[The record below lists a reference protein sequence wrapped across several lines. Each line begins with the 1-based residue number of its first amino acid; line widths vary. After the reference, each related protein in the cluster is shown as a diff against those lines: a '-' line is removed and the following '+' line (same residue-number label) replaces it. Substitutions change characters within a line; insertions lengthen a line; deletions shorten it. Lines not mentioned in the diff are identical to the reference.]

1 MGGSPGAPAHTSPPV
16 YSPRMNGAAD
26 DDARDSRLESL
37 LAEAQE
43 AVAYSANALRS
54 VRDRFRDAHAEM
66 LAQWEHLRD
75 EVATVDHRGS
85 EPARD
90 PEPARAPEPASAPE
104 PSSAPATAAAPRDPG
119 AAPATSATPTAAPGA
134 GAADAAV
141 AAEAGADDARI
152 RVLRRDEAISARV
165 AGAEQSAMARIE
177 LAIRSLEGAW
187 LFLGRDDAT
196 LVTDPAGA
204 LTSTDIQ
211 MRIVEAQE
219 AERTRLAREVHD
231 GPAQALSNAVFQVEV
246 VERMLAREPV
256 LAAAELRLLRELLRR
271 ELGDVRA
278 FISQLRPPILA
289 DLGLEGAI
297 RDAAEGMAALLGIP
311 VTVEVDPDIREIGEA
326 FQTVVLRIV
335 QEALQN
341 VRRHADARR
350 ASIRVAREDD
360 RWIVEV
366 RDDGRGFDV
375 GAVAA
380 RGRRNFGLQFMRER
394 AEMIG
399 AEFEVRSRPD
409 GGTVVRIAIPRGAEE
424 SR

>member
-1 MGGSPGAPAHTSPPV
+1 
-16 YSPRMNGAAD
+16 MNGPAD
-26 DDARDSRLESL
+26 DDARDGRLQSL

-54 VRDRFRDAHAEM
+54 VRDRFRDAHAEQ
-66 LAQWEHLRD
+66 LAQLEHLRD
-75 EVATVDHRGS
+75 EVAAVDHRGS
-85 EPARD
+85 ELAHRTSSEGGGAAGD
-90 PEPARAPEPASAPE
+90 SATGGGATDDSATGDAGAEPAGGA
-104 PSSAPATAAAPRDPG
+104 ATAASG
-119 AAPATSATPTAAPGA
+119 GGEHEAAF
-134 GAADAAV
+134 

-152 RVLRRDEAISARV
+152 RVRRRDEAISARV

-204 LTSTDIQ
+204 LTKTDVQ

-231 GPAQALSNAVFQVEV
+231 GPAQALSNAVFQAEV

-297 RDAAEGMAALLGIP
+297 RDAAVSMTALLGIP
-311 VTVEVDPDIREIGEA
+311 ISVEVDPEIREIGDSA
-326 FQTVVLRIV
+326 QTVVLRIV
-335 QEALQN
+335 QEAMQN

-350 ASIRVAREDD
+350 ATIRAALEDG

-394 AEMIG
+394 AELIG

>member
-1 MGGSPGAPAHTSPPV
+1 MNPASE
-16 YSPRMNGAAD
+16 S
-26 DDARDSRLESL
+26 DARDSRLESL
-37 LAEAQE
+37 LAEARE

-54 VRDRFRDAHAEM
+54 VRDRFRDTHLEQ
-66 LAQWEHLRD
+66 LAQLERLRV
-75 EVATVDHRGS
+75 EVAAADHRDVEPAAAPS
-85 EPARD
+85 EP
-90 PEPARAPEPASAPE
+90 PASAAG
-104 PSSAPATAAAPRDPG
+104 STGGSMTAAE
-119 AAPATSATPTAAPGA
+119 
-134 GAADAAV
+134 

-152 RVLRRDEAISARV
+152 RVLRRDEAIGARV
-165 AGAEQSAMARIE
+165 VGGEQSALARLE

-187 LFLGRDDAT
+187 LFLGRDDAS
-196 LVTDPAGA
+196 LVGDPGGA
-204 LTSTDIQ
+204 LTATDVQ

-297 RDAAEGMAALLGIP
+297 REAAEGMTSLFGIP
-311 VTVEVDPDIREIGEA
+311 VDVEVDPGIRELGEA
-326 FQTVVLRIV
+326 IETVILRIV

-350 ASIRVAREDD
+350 ASIRAAHDD
-360 RWIVEV
+360 GSWVVEV

-394 AEMIG
+394 AELIG

-409 GGTVVRIAIPRGAEE
+409 GGTVVRIAIPRGEE
-424 SR
+424 ETR

>member
-1 MGGSPGAPAHTSPPV
+1 
-16 YSPRMNGAAD
+16 MNGPAD
-26 DDARDSRLESL
+26 DDARDGRLQSL

-54 VRDRFRDAHAEM
+54 VRDRFRDAHAEQ
-66 LAQWEHLRD
+66 LAQLEHLRD

-85 EPARD
+85 ELAHRTSSEGGGATVGGATVGGATGDSATGDAGADPAGG
-90 PEPARAPEPASAPE
+90 A
-104 PSSAPATAAAPRDPG
+104 ATAASG
-119 AAPATSATPTAAPGA
+119 GGEHEAAF
-134 GAADAAV
+134 

-152 RVLRRDEAISARV
+152 RILRRDEAITARV
-165 AGAEQSAMARIE
+165 AGAEQSALARIE

-204 LTSTDIQ
+204 LTKTDVQ

-231 GPAQALSNAVFQVEV
+231 GPAQALSNAVFQAEV

-297 RDAAEGMAALLGIP
+297 RDAADSMTALLGIP
-311 VTVEVDPDIREIGEA
+311 ISVEVDPAIREIGESA
-326 FQTVVLRIV
+326 QTVVLRIV
-335 QEALQN
+335 QEAMQN

-350 ASIRVAREDD
+350 ATIRAALEDG

-394 AEMIG
+394 AELIG

>member
-1 MGGSPGAPAHTSPPV
+1 MHTDPPV
-16 YSPRMNGAAD
+16 YSPGMTAASD
-26 DDARDSRLESL
+26 SDARDGRLEGL

-54 VRDRFRDAHAEM
+54 VRDRFREALQEQM
-66 LAQWEHLRD
+66 VQWDHLRD
-75 EVATVDHRGS
+75 EVALVD
-85 EPARD
+85 ARSAD
-90 PEPARAPEPASAPE
+90 PVAGTEAPP
-104 PSSAPATAAAPRDPG
+104 TDLDDAAA
-119 AAPATSATPTAAPGA
+119 AAI
-134 GAADAAV
+134 

-152 RVLRRDEAISARV
+152 RVLHRDAAIAARV
-165 AGAEQSAMARIE
+165 AGAEQAALARLE
-177 LAIRSLEGAW
+177 LAIKSLEGAW
-187 LFLGRDDAT
+187 LFLGRDDTT
-196 LVTDPAGA
+196 LMSDPAGA
-204 LTSTDIQ
+204 MTATDVQ

-231 GPAQALSNAVFQVEV
+231 GPAQALANAVFQTEV

-289 DLGLEGAI
+289 DLGLAGAI
-297 RDAAEGMAALLGIP
+297 AEAAEAMTATLGIP
-311 VTVEVDPDIREIGEA
+311 VDVEVDPGVGELDA
-326 FQTVVLRIV
+326 AVETVILRIV

-341 VRRHADARR
+341 VRRHADAHR
-350 ASIRVAREDD
+350 ASIRAMPEDGE
-360 RWIVEV
+360 WVIEV

-394 AEMIG
+394 AELIG
-399 AEFEVRSRPD
+399 ARFEVRSRPD
-409 GGTVVRIAIPRGAEE
+409 GGTVVRIAIRRGDEE

>member
-1 MGGSPGAPAHTSPPV
+1 
-16 YSPRMNGAAD
+16 MNAATEN
-26 DDARDSRLESL
+26 DARDGRLESL

-54 VRDRFRDAHAEM
+54 VRERFHETHLEQ
-66 LAQWEHLRD
+66 LAYLGHLRD
-75 EVATVDHRGS
+75 EL
-85 EPARD
+85 
-90 PEPARAPEPASAPE
+90 
-104 PSSAPATAAAPRDPG
+104 ATADRRDSEAPSDTRRV
-119 AAPATSATPTAAPGA
+119 A
-134 GAADAAV
+134 GASGDSAAGEAAL
-141 AAEAGADDARI
+141 AAEAGADDARV
-152 RVLRRDEAISARV
+152 RVLRRDEAIAARV
-165 AGAEQSAMARIE
+165 AGAEQSALARLE
-177 LAIRSLEGAW
+177 LAIRSLESAW
-187 LFLGRDDAT
+187 LFLGRDDAS
-196 LVTDPAGA
+196 LITDPSDA
-204 LTSTDIQ
+204 LSATDVQ

-256 LAAAELRLLRELLRR
+256 LAAAELRLLRDLLRR

-297 RDAAEGMAALLGIP
+297 RDAAEEIRSILGIP
-311 VTVEVDPDIREIGEA
+311 VTVEVDPEIHRLGEA
-326 FQTVVLRIV
+326 VETVVLRIV
-335 QEALQN
+335 QEALHN
-341 VRRHADARR
+341 VRRHAEARR
-350 ASIRVAREDD
+350 ASIRVAHEDGE
-360 RWIVEV
+360 WVVEV

-394 AEMIG
+394 AELIG
-399 AEFEVRSRPD
+399 ARFEVRSRPD

>member
-1 MGGSPGAPAHTSPPV
+1 MTGS
-16 YSPRMNGAAD
+16 AD
-26 DDARDSRLESL
+26 ADARDGRLESL
-37 LAEAQE
+37 LAEARE

-54 VRDRFRDAHAEM
+54 VRDRFRDAVSEQ
-66 LAQWEHLRD
+66 LAQLEHLRD
-75 EVATVDHRGS
+75 EVSSVDHRAAEAGPTTGAGATTGAA
-85 EPARD
+85 EAGAATDPA
-90 PEPARAPEPASAPE
+90 
-104 PSSAPATAAAPRDPG
+104 ATPGDVAAAPNDTLRHVADLEDD
-119 AAPATSATPTAAPGA
+119 TAA
-134 GAADAAV
+134 AAV

-152 RVLRRDEAISARV
+152 RILRRDEAIAARL
-165 AGAEQSAMARIE
+165 AGAEQSALARIE

-187 LFLGRDDAT
+187 LFLGPDDAT

-204 LTSTDIQ
+204 LTTTDVQ

-231 GPAQALSNAVFQVEV
+231 GPAQALANAVFQVEV

-271 ELGDVRA
+271 ELSDVRA

-297 RDAAEGMAALLGIP
+297 RDAAESLHALLGIP
-311 VTVEVDPDIREIGEA
+311 IDVEVDAGIRGIGEA
-326 FQTVVLRIV
+326 TETVVLRIV

-341 VRRHADARR
+341 VRRHAEARR
-350 ASIRVAREDD
+350 ASIRALPQDG

-394 AEMIG
+394 AELIG

-409 GGTVVRIAIPRGAEE
+409 GGTVVRIAIPRGVEE

>member
-1 MGGSPGAPAHTSPPV
+1 MTGAT
-16 YSPRMNGAAD
+16 D
-26 DDARDSRLESL
+26 DDGHHNRLESL

-54 VRDRFRDAHAEM
+54 VRDRFRDAHTEQ
-66 LAQWEHLRD
+66 LAQLEHLRD
-75 EVATVDHRGS
+75 EVSTVDHRGS
-85 EPARD
+85 EPA
-90 PEPARAPEPASAPE
+90 
-104 PSSAPATAAAPRDPG
+104 PSPATAN
-119 AAPATSATPTAAPGA
+119 PATAIAAAGAPDTGPATEASATTGA
-134 GAADAAV
+134 GGDKAKAAV

-152 RVLRRDEAISARV
+152 RVLRRDEAIAARL
-165 AGAEQSAMARIE
+165 AGAEQSALARIE

-204 LTSTDIQ
+204 LTTTDIQ

-231 GPAQALSNAVFQVEV
+231 GPAQALSNAVFQAEV

-297 RDAAEGMAALLGIP
+297 RDAAEGVIALLGIP

-326 FQTVVLRIV
+326 IQTVMLRIV

-341 VRRHADARR
+341 VRRHAEARR

>member
-1 MGGSPGAPAHTSPPV
+1 
-16 YSPRMNGAAD
+16 MNGPGD
-26 DDARDSRLESL
+26 DDARDGRLESL
-37 LAEAQE
+37 LAEAQA

-54 VRDRFRDAHAEM
+54 VRDRFRDAHTEQ
-66 LAQWEHLRD
+66 LAQLEHLRD
-75 EVATVDHRGS
+75 EVASVDHRATEGS
-85 EPARD
+85 A
-90 PEPARAPEPASAPE
+90 
-104 PSSAPATAAAPRDPG
+104 
-119 AAPATSATPTAAPGA
+119 A
-134 GAADAAV
+134 GAAASARGATGARGAASARGATGAGRAGDASDDVARGDDAIGAET

-152 RVLRRDEAISARV
+152 RVLRRDEAIAARV
-165 AGAEQSAMARIE
+165 AGAEQSALARVE
-177 LAIRSLEGAW
+177 LGIRSLEEAW
-187 LFLGRDDAT
+187 LFLDPDDAT
-196 LVTDPAGA
+196 LVTDPGGA
-204 LTSTDIQ
+204 LTMTDVQ

-231 GPAQALSNAVFQVEV
+231 GPAQALANAVFQVEV

-297 RDAAEGMAALLGIP
+297 RDAAESMTALLGIP
-311 VTVEVDPDIREIGEA
+311 VGVEVDPGIREIGEA
-326 FQTVVLRIV
+326 SQTVVLRIV
-335 QEALQN
+335 QEAMQN

-350 ASIRVAREDD
+350 AAIRATHEDG

-394 AEMIG
+394 AELIG